1 MTRFAKFL
9 YVLEKLKPETK
20 TYVLQKLQF
29 LLIVDPKRV
38 EECVKKK
45 LLELRVESLE
55 ELKDKVLR
63 GELPEHPYIDIY
75 HELQTLLGL
84 KEMWETFCKE
94 EYRNVLEEIKDEIE
108 RRKVKELIDTI
119 CLKYE

>member
-9 YVLEKLKPETK
+9 RVLEKLKPETK
-20 TYVLQKLQF
+20 TYVLQKLRF

-38 EECVKKK
+38 DEYVEKK
-45 LLELRVESLE
+45 LLELGVKSLE

-84 KEMWETFCKE
+84 KEMWEAFCKE
-94 EYRNVLEEIKDEIE
+94 GYGNVLEEIKDEFE
-108 RRKVKELIDTI
+108 RGKVKELIDAI
-119 CLKYE
+119 CLKNE